1 MKRHDR
7 NINFVLY
14 FWGKEVK
21 TMKVAIMTDTT
32 SYIPKDIRQKFNI
45 YTVPLSVIFGE
56 DSYREDMDITT
67 EEFYEKVRNAEN
79 LPTTSQ
85 PAIGEVVDTLEKLSE
100 EYDAV
105 VTIHLS
111 SKISGTFQAVKSAG
125 EMVES
130 IDVYPFD
137 SSISAMAQGFY
148 VLEAAERAEAG
159 DSPEEIIAHLER
171 MKKYVRAYFMV
182 DDLNHLQHGGRLS
195 NAQAIIGSLLKI
207 KPILHFEDGFIVP
220 FEKIRTK
227 KKAVHRIIGMLEEQ
241 AAQGNVKRVV
251 FIHANDEP
259 AAIELEKSFIAKYP
273 DVETM
278 ISYFGPVIGT
288 HLGEKS
294 LGVSW
299 YTE

>member
-1 MKRHDR
+1 MYD
-7 NINFVLY
+7 F
-14 FWGKEVK
+14 FGKEVK

-32 SYIPKDIRQKFNI
+32 SYIPEDIRQKYNI
-45 YTVPLSVIFGE
+45 YTVPLSVVFGE

-67 EEFYEKVRNAEN
+67 EEFYDKVRNVEK

-85 PAIGEVVDTLEKLSE
+85 PAIGEVVDTFEKLSE

-111 SKISGTFQAVKSAG
+111 SKISGTFQAVRSAG

-137 SSISAMAQGFY
+137 SAISAMAQGFY
-148 VLEAAERAEAG
+148 VIEAAERAEAG
-159 DSPEEIIAHLER
+159 DTPEEIIVHLEN
-171 MKKYVRAYFMV
+171 MKEHIRAYFMV
-182 DDLNHLQHGGRLS
+182 DDLKHLQHGGRLS

-207 KPILHFEDGFIVP
+207 KPILHFEDGIILP

-227 KKAVHRIIGMLEEQ
+227 KKAIHRIMGMLQDQVSE
-241 AAQGNVKRVV
+241 GNVKRVV
-251 FIHANDEP
+251 FIHGNDEP
-259 AAIELEKSFIAKYP
+259 AALELEKTFLEKHP
-273 DVETM
+273 NVETM

-294 LGVSW
+294 LGVAW